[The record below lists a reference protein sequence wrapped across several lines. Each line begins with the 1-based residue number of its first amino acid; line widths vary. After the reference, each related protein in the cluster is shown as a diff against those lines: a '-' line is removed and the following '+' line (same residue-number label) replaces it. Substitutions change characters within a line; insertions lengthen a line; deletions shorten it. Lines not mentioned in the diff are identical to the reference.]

1 MSIRKRVSSGTAKG
15 APCNSSNAWTKVAP
29 LRTDARSAATHAAAP
44 MVGIRG
50 DASRFFPIVPDCSAM
65 PVGFI
70 ITSSISIGPAA
81 IVSRT
86 KPEANQH
93 TL

>member
-1 MSIRKRVSSGTAKG
+1 
-15 APCNSSNAWTKVAP
+15 
-29 LRTDARSAATHAAAP
+29 
-44 MVGIRG
+44 
-50 DASRFFPIVPDCSAM
+50 M

-86 KPEANQH
+86 KPDANQH

>member
-1 MSIRKRVSSGTAKG
+1 
-15 APCNSSNAWTKVAP
+15 
-29 LRTDARSAATHAAAP
+29 
-44 MVGIRG
+44 
-50 DASRFFPIVPDCSAM
+50 M

-81 IVSRT
+81 IVSQT

>member
-1 MSIRKRVSSGTAKG
+1 
-15 APCNSSNAWTKVAP
+15 
-29 LRTDARSAATHAAAP
+29 
-44 MVGIRG
+44 
-50 DASRFFPIVPDCSAM
+50 M

-70 ITSSISIGPAA
+70 VAGPISIGSAA